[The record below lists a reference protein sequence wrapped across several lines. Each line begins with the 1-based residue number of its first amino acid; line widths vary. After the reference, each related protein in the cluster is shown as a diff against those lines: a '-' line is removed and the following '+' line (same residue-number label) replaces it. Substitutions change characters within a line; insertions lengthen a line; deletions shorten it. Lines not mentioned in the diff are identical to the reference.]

1 MASGFDL
8 AGKASARSGT
18 LATGKRSAGQSY
30 LSATMAGCR
39 PLTSSEQRNLRRA
52 LRRFSPRDRA
62 LVTTQL
68 LTGFR
73 ISEVLSLT
81 VGSVFRNG
89 QLVSKIGIQPHK
101 MKGGYGVTRWV
112 PVLPTLAKAL
122 EQQLGWLRQRYEL
135 TPDLPL
141 FLSRQDNPDGTARS
155 VNRESARQI
164 IRRAFAAAGIEDDG
178 RLGTHVLRKTF
189 AKQVYEAS
197 GKDLMVLKK
206 ALNHSSVSVT
216 QRYLDVSE
224 SSVMAAIAK
233 CDRGRRKA
241 PVGASATPSAL
252 PASLPVP
259 APAVTVP
266 EPRAATKPV
275 APLPVAAPAPASAM
289 PAPAGQLDFFSDLA
303 A

>member
-1 MASGFDL
+1 
-8 AGKASARSGT
+8 
-18 LATGKRSAGQSY
+18 
-30 LSATMAGCR
+30 MAGCR
-39 PLTSSEQRNLRRA
+39 PLTNYEIRSLRRA

-89 QLVSKIGIQPHK
+89 QLVSKIGVAPRD
-101 MKGGYGVTRWV
+101 MKGGYGTTRWV
-112 PVLPTLAKAL
+112 PMLPSLARAL
-122 EQQLGWLRQRYEL
+122 EEQLGWLRKRYEL

-164 IRRAFAAAGIEDDG
+164 IHRAFRLAGIEDDG
-178 RLGTHVLRKTF
+178 RLGTHTLRKSF
-189 AKQVYEAS
+189 ALNVYEAS

-224 SSVMAAIAK
+224 ASVLAAIAK
-233 CDRGRRKA
+233 CDRSRRKA
-241 PVGASATPSAL
+241 PVGASAKPTTLPS
-252 PASLPVP
+252 PLPVP
-259 APAVTVP
+259 EPAVTVP

-275 APLPVAAPAPASAM
+275 APLPVIVPVPTPATPAPT
-289 PAPAGQLDFFSDLA
+289 GQLDFFSDLA

>member
-1 MASGFDL
+1 
-8 AGKASARSGT
+8 
-18 LATGKRSAGQSY
+18 
-30 LSATMAGCR
+30 MAGCR
-39 PLTSSEQRNLRRA
+39 PLSSSEQRNLRRA
-52 LRRFSPRDRA
+52 LRKASARDRA

-81 VGSVFRNG
+81 VGSVFKNG
-89 QLVSKIGIQPHK
+89 QLGSKIGIAPRN

-112 PVLPTLAKAL
+112 PVLPTLARAL
-122 EQQLGWLRQRYEL
+122 EDQLAWLRKRYEL

-164 IRRAFAAAGIEDDG
+164 IRQAFVAAGIEDDG
-178 RLGTHVLRKTF
+178 RLGTHALRKTF

-216 QRYLDVSE
+216 QRYLEVVEDDV
-224 SSVMAAIAK
+224 MKAIAK
-233 CDRGRRKA
+233 CDRGHRKA
-241 PVGASATPSAL
+241 HVSASKPTAL
-252 PASLPVP
+252 PSPVP
-259 APAVTVP
+259 APTSANR
-266 EPRAATKPV
+266 EAQPRAATIPV
-275 APLPVAAPAPASAM
+275 APLAIVAAVLPA
-289 PAPAGQLDFFSDLA
+289 PAPAGQLDFFGSLA

>member
-1 MASGFDL
+1 
-8 AGKASARSGT
+8 
-18 LATGKRSAGQSY
+18 
-30 LSATMAGCR
+30 MAGCR
-39 PLTSSEQRNLRRA
+39 PLSSSEQRSLRRA
-52 LRRFSPRDRA
+52 LRKASPRDRA

-81 VGSVFRNG
+81 VGSVFKNG
-89 QLVSKIGIQPHK
+89 QLVSKIGIAPRN

-112 PVLPTLAKAL
+112 PVLPTLARAL
-122 EQQLGWLRQRYEL
+122 EEQLAWLRQRYEL

-141 FLSRQDNPDGTARS
+141 FLSRQDNPDGTARP

-178 RLGTHVLRKTF
+178 RLGTHALRKSF

-216 QRYLDVSE
+216 QRYLEVVEEDV
-224 SSVMAAIAK
+224 MKAIAK
-233 CDRGRRKA
+233 CDRSRRKVHGSA
-241 PVGASATPSAL
+241 PTKPCAQ
-252 PASLPVP
+252 PAPRPAPVP
-259 APAVTVP
+259 ANMVAQ
-266 EPRAATKPV
+266 PRAATIPATPPPAV
-275 APLPVAAPAPASAM
+275 AAALPSSAPAPA
-289 PAPAGQLDFFSDLA
+289 PVGQLDFFGCLA

>member
-1 MASGFDL
+1 
-8 AGKASARSGT
+8 
-18 LATGKRSAGQSY
+18 
-30 LSATMAGCR
+30 MAGCR
-39 PLTSSEQRNLRRA
+39 PLSSSEQRNLRRA
-52 LRRFSPRDRA
+52 LRKASPRDRA

-81 VGSVFRNG
+81 VGSVFKNG
-89 QLVSKIGIQPHK
+89 QLVSKIGIAPRN

-112 PVLPTLAKAL
+112 PVLPTLARAL
-122 EQQLGWLRQRYEL
+122 EEQLAWLRKRYEL

-164 IRRAFAAAGIEDDG
+164 IRQTFAAAGIEDDG
-178 RLGTHVLRKTF
+178 RLGTHALRKTF

-216 QRYLDVSE
+216 QRYLEVVEDDV
-224 SSVMAAIAK
+224 MKAIAK
-233 CDRGRRKA
+233 CDRGHRKA
-241 PVGASATPSAL
+241 HVTASTKPTVLPSPL
-252 PASLPVP
+252 PAS
-259 APAVTVP
+259 APAKTVTQP
-266 EPRAATKPV
+266 QAATLPV
-275 APLPVAAPAPASAM
+275 APLAIVATVLPA
-289 PAPAGQLDFFSDLA
+289 PAPAGQLDFFSCLA

>member
-1 MASGFDL
+1 
-8 AGKASARSGT
+8 
-18 LATGKRSAGQSY
+18 
-30 LSATMAGCR
+30 MAGCR

-81 VGSVFRNG
+81 VGSVLKNG
-89 QLVSKIGIQPHK
+89 QLVSKIGIQPHH
-101 MKGGYGVTRWV
+101 MKGGYGCTRWV
-112 PVLPTLAKAL
+112 PMLPSLAKAL
-122 EQQLGWLRQRYEL
+122 EQQLGWLRKRYEL

-164 IRRAFAAAGIEDDG
+164 IHRAFRLAGIEDDG
-178 RLGTHVLRKTF
+178 RLGTHALRKSF
-189 AKQVYEAS
+189 AKKVYEAS

-216 QRYLDVSE
+216 QRYLEVVEEDV
-224 SSVMAAIAK
+224 MKAIAK

-241 PVGASATPSAL
+241 PVGDSAKPAAL
-252 PASLPVP
+252 PSPLPVP
-259 APAVTVP
+259 EPAVTVP

-275 APLPVAAPAPASAM
+275 APLPVIASVPAPVT
-289 PAPAGQLDFFSDLA
+289 PDPAGQLDFFSCLA